1 MRRGGGSAELNG
13 SSKPRNS
20 FNRKSISQERG
31 GGGGLE
37 KVRMGDHTLKYGP
50 KAVVV
55 VQLVERLLP
64 IPEIRGSNNVI
75 DNVI

>member
-20 FNRKSISQERG
+20 FNRKSISQER